1 MQTRLIAAAQL
12 VLLFPAALFMAALVV
27 RELRP
32 LQYEPAH
39 SAQQLVMWYA
49 ARMWTLWVLLL
60 ALPMMALISGGAT
73 LLRNWNRD
81 AAVTQ
86 NVRQALAAVR
96 GRLATLL
103 IAATTLAAAGILAI
117 VILHMAA
124 N

>member
-60 ALPMMALISGGAT
+60 ALPMMVLISGGGT

-96 GRLATLL
+96 GRLSTIFVAVE
-103 IAATTLAAAGILAI
+103 TLAAAGILVI
-117 VILHMAA
+117 VVLHMMA

>member
-60 ALPMMALISGGAT
+60 ALPMMVLISGGGT

-103 IAATTLAAAGILAI
+103 IAATTLAAAAILAI